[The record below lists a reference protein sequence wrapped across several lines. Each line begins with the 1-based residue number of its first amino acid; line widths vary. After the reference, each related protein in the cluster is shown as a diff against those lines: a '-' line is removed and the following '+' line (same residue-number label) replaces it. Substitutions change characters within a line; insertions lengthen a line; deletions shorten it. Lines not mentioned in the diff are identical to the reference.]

1 MPDNKL
7 IIDNINEE
15 EGIAWLTLNRPEKK
29 NALSIALLDE
39 LAHLLRTIGD
49 NDKIR
54 CIVTR
59 SAGDSYSSGRDLYDM
74 RSQNNRRRNRGEGGV
89 AEIVVHHA
97 QASSSHRGGGQGL
110 VPGRRTGNDQWP

>member
-1 MPDNKL
+1 MADNKL
-7 IIDNINEE
+7 ILDNINEK

-29 NALSIALLDE
+29 NALSIALLNE
-39 LAHLLRTIGD
+39 LAHHLRTIGE

-74 RSQNNRRRNRGEGGV
+74 RNQSNRGRNRGEGGV
-89 AEIVVHHA
+89 AEIVSIMRKLPQVTVA
-97 QASSSHRGGGQGL
+97 AVRGWCLGEDWQ
-110 VPGRRTGNDQWP
+110 

>member
-39 LAHLLRTIGD
+39 PAHLPEPLARMT
-49 NDKIR
+49 
-54 CIVTR
+54 
-59 SAGDSYSSGRDLYDM
+59 SF
-74 RSQNNRRRNRGEGGV
+74 V
-89 AEIVVHHA
+89 A
-97 QASSSHRGGGQGL
+97 S
-110 VPGRRTGNDQWP
+110 